1 MRNLT
6 LLFIFIPFFLFS
18 QTKRDLKKYNKIVD
32 LIEKNELETALSET
46 YKILETNKEWN
57 KPNLLLS
64 KIYFL
69 KRNFEKGEKYFL
81 KYYSLHSKKNT
92 SAIFQLSQIF
102 YSNGMY
108 NKALKYL
115 LISKDLSQTE
125 NKYKRMINNCRFAID
140 AMENPVEFEYKNM
153 GENINTE
160 HSEYLP
166 FISVDGEKLIFTRLL
181 PGINDEFQEDFYFS
195 IKSDSNWIFANE
207 MEINTQG
214 NEGSVCIS
222 PNGNYL
228 IYTACNRIDTRGRCD
243 LYICVK
249 QKDGSWSEAENLSS
263 INTRYWESQACFSS
277 DMKYLYF
284 VSDRRGGYGGDDIW
298 RSEITKF
305 GFSEPENLGPKIN
318 TFYNEMSP
326 FLHSDNLTFYFA
338 SEGHTGMGG
347 FDLFVSKRSHSD
359 TTWNTPENM
368 GYPINTYKTENSLA
382 VSSDGKT
389 AYFVSDRE
397 GFGKEDIFSFE
408 LPENTRAEELSA
420 LELEIISK
428 EFGEEIILNNVLFDT
443 DSYMLLEHSFMELNL
458 LLSYL
463 KNNPSVNIHIEGH
476 TDNVG
481 EKDHN
486 LILSENRAK
495 EVFYYLKDS
504 GISSKRLS
512 FKGYGESNPI
522 ESNNTE
528 LGRSKNRRTS
538 FTIVE

>member
-1 MRNLT
+1 MRNLI
-6 LLFIFIPFFLFS
+6 LLFVFIPFILFS

-46 YKILETNKEWN
+46 YKLLEANKEWN

-64 KIYFL
+64 NIYFS
-69 KRNFEKGEKYFL
+69 KGNFEKGEKYFL
-81 KYYSLHSKKNT
+81 KYYSLQSKKNT

-115 LISKDLSQTE
+115 LISKDLSETE
-125 NKYKRMINNCRFAID
+125 DKYKRMINNCRFAID
-140 AMENPVEFEYKNM
+140 AMENPVEFEYENM

-160 HSEYLP
+160 YSEYLP
-166 FISVDGEKLIFTRLL
+166 FISVDGEKFIFTRLL
-181 PGINDEFQEDFYFS
+181 PNFNGELQEDFYFS
-195 IKSDSNWIFANE
+195 IQTDSNWILANE

-228 IYTACNRIDTRGRCD
+228 IYTACNRIDSRGRCD

-263 INTRYWESQACFSS
+263 INTRYWESQACFSA

-305 GFSEPENLGPKIN
+305 GFSEPKNLGPKIN
-318 TFYNEMSP
+318 TVYNEMSP
-326 FLHSDNLTFYFA
+326 FLHPDNLTFYFA
-338 SEGHTGMGG
+338 SEGHTSMGD
-347 FDLFVSKRSHSD
+347 FDLFISKRSHSD

-408 LPENTRAEELSA
+408 LPKNTRAEELSD

-428 EFGEEIILNNVLFDT
+428 ESGDEIILNNVLFDT
-443 DSYMLLEHSFMELNL
+443 DSYMLLGHSFIELNL

-463 KNNPSVNIHIEGH
+463 KNNPSVKIHIEGH

-495 EVFYYLKDS
+495 EVFYYLKDR
-504 GISSKRLS
+504 GISSERLS

-538 FTIVE
+538 FSIVE